1 MYEVFIEQ
9 LDAIYWHGYAELLAE
24 TNPQAFTYELTQF
37 LNIY

>member
-9 LDAIYWHGYAELLAE
+9 LNAIYWQGYAEQLAE
-24 TNPQAFTYELTQF
+24 TNPQLFSFELNQF

>member
-9 LDAIYWHGYAELLAE
+9 LDAIYWQGYAEALAE
-24 TNPQAFTYELTQF
+24 SNPQAFSFELIQF